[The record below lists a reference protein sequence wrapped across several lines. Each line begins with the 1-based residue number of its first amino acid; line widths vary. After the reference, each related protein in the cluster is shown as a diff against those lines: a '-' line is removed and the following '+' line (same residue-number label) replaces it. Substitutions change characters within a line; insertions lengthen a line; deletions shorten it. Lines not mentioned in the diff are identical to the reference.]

1 MEDPMDY
8 MDKVMRF
15 VGQCGGLE
23 ALKKRLMPEGME
35 WPHYENGKPI
45 TFDTI
50 MLSDTDRPFK
60 VDSILFDSHQITFL
74 DYSENISRHIGIHP
88 NVGIEIEE
96 VEIVGNDKE
105 PIRVGQGMYT
115 CVDEADG
122 SCLRIG
128 TFVKVQDIGAQCN
141 FVVVTDE
148 DGEYTWY
155 ISPQNLVHKRPVLD
169 NRRNVINKGDVFY
182 SYASRIPRKFVVLEL
197 PDADECDDGVFLKC
211 HDMTYDIDCVCNLAY
226 LTRDEP
232 EPDTLQKIECDFTSP
247 FYYYWGCSG
256 YSCENCPHTFIDG
269 HEPTDYFDHDVANCE
284 DAKML
289 DTIRR
294 IGAFC
299 KELEGKDE

>member
-35 WPHYENGKPI
+35 WPHYENGKPV
-45 TFDTI
+45 TFDSIT
-50 MLSDTDRPFK
+50 LSDINEPFR
-60 VDSILFDSHQITFL
+60 VGCISFMPHSTFL
-74 DYSENISRHIGIHP
+74 GPSATFNRY
-88 NVGIEIEE
+88 IEVCPDEDVKE
-96 VEIVGNDKE
+96 VAIVGNDKE
-105 PIRVGQGMYT
+105 PIQVGQGMYT
-115 CVDEADG
+115 CVNNADG
-122 SCLRIG
+122 SYLRIG
-128 TFVKVQDIGAQCN
+128 TFVKVQDINCD
-141 FVVVTDE
+141 FVVVTDKDSE
-148 DGEYTWY
+148 HTWY
-155 ISPQNLVHKRPVLD
+155 ISPQNLVHKRPILD
-169 NRRNVINKGDVFY
+169 NRRNIINKGDVFY

-197 PDADECDDGVFLKC
+197 PDADECEGGVFLKC
-211 HDMTYDIDCVCNLAY
+211 HDMTYDIDCVCNLAC

-247 FYYYWGCSG
+247 FYDYWGCAG
-256 YSCENCPHTFIDG
+256 YSCENCPHKLIDG
-269 HEPTDYFDHDVANCE
+269 HEPTDYFDHDVEVCE

-299 KELEGKDE
+299 KELEEKGE

>member
-35 WPHYENGKPI
+35 WPHYENGKPV
-45 TFDTI
+45 TFDSI

-60 VDSILFDSHQITFL
+60 VDSILFDSHRITFL

-88 NVGIEIEE
+88 NVGIEE

-105 PIRVGQGMYT
+105 PIRIGQGMYT
-115 CVDEADG
+115 CVDNADG

-128 TFVKVQDIGAQCN
+128 TFVKVQDIGSHCN

-155 ISPQNLVHKRPVLD
+155 ISPQNLVHKQPVLD
-169 NRRNVINKGDVFY
+169 NRHNIINKGDVFY

-197 PDADECDDGVFLKC
+197 PDADECDGGVFLKC

-247 FYYYWGCSG
+247 FYDYWGCAG
-256 YSCENCPHTFIDG
+256 YTCENCPHKLIDG

-299 KELEGKDE
+299 KELEEKDE